1 MVAEL
6 ARRDRLITG
15 CQCQIVTSHDVD
27 GLDPILGAIQRR
39 NEIRDIQDD
48 IVDRTERF
56 VVFIGQRDM
65 VVKSTD
71 VIIIRFVLRSNV
83 EPWLLAQF
91 LTGMSSGS
99 STHASRANRDV

>member
-91 LTGMSSGS
+91 
-99 STHASRANRDV
+99 

>member
-1 MVAEL
+1 
-6 ARRDRLITG
+6 
-15 CQCQIVTSHDVD
+15 VD

-71 VIIIRFVLRSNV
+71 VIIIRFVPGR
-83 EPWLLAQF
+83 
-91 LTGMSSGS
+91 T
-99 STHASRANRDV
+99 